1 MGMSLVVGLGNPGK
15 RYEETRHNV
24 GFMVVERVVDRA
36 AGQWRE
42 KFRGRF
48 AQIELASRRVAVLE
62 PHTYMNESGG
72 SVRPAAMFFKVPPAD
87 ILVVHDE
94 LDLPF
99 GQIRLKEGGGDA
111 GHKGLK
117 SITRHLGGPGYM
129 RLRVGIG
136 RPPPGFRGDTADYV
150 LQAFA
155 SAERADLEDVVDRA
169 AGVVALVAV
178 RGIAAAMNVTN
189 QRAKR

>member
-1 MGMSLVVGLGNPGK
+1 VILVVGLGNPGR

-24 GFMVVERVVDRA
+24 GFMVAERIVGGA
-36 AGQWRE
+36 AGLWRE

-48 AQIELASRRVAVLE
+48 AQIELGSARVAVLE

-72 SVRPAAMFFKVPPAD
+72 SVRPAATFFKVPPAD
-87 ILVVHDE
+87 VLVVHDE

-99 GQIRLKEGGGDA
+99 GQIRLKQGGGDA

-117 SITRHLGGPGYM
+117 SITSHLGTPEYM

-136 RPPPGFRGDTADYV
+136 RPPPGFRGDVADYV

-155 SAERADLEDVVDRA
+155 SAERADLDDVVDRA
-169 AGVVALVAV
+169 ADVVAEVV
-178 RGIAAAMNVTN
+178 ERGIAAVMNATN

>member
-1 MGMSLVVGLGNPGK
+1 MILLVGLGNPGR

-24 GFMVVERVVDRA
+24 GFMVVERVVARA
-36 AGQWRE
+36 AGLWRE

-48 AQIELASRRVAVLE
+48 AQVELGRERVVALE
-62 PHTYMNESGG
+62 PHTFMNESGG
-72 SVRPAAMFFKVPPAD
+72 SVRPAATFFKVPPAD
-87 ILVVHDE
+87 VLVVHDE

-99 GQIRLKEGGGDA
+99 GQIRLKQGGGDA

-117 SITRHLGGPGYM
+117 SVTSHLGTPEYM
-129 RLRVGIG
+129 RLRIGIG
-136 RPPPGFRGDTADYV
+136 RPPAGFRGDVADFV

-155 SAERADLEDVVDRA
+155 SAERADLDDVVDGA
-169 AGVVALVAV
+169 ADVVALVV
-178 RGIAAAMNVTN
+178 ERGLAAAMNVTN

>member
-1 MGMSLVVGLGNPGK
+1 MILVVGLGNPGR

-24 GFMVVERVVDRA
+24 GFMVAERVVNRA
-36 AGQWRE
+36 GGSWRE

-48 AQIELASRRVAVLE
+48 AQIEVGSERVAVLE

-72 SVRPAAMFFKVPPAD
+72 SVRPAATFFKVPPTGL
-87 ILVVHDE
+87 LVVHDE

-117 SITRHLGGPGYM
+117 SITSHLGSPDYM
-129 RLRVGIG
+129 RLRIGIG
-136 RPPPGFRGDTADYV
+136 RPPPGFRGDAADYV

-155 SAERADLEDVVDRA
+155 SAERAELEDVVDRA
-169 AGVVALVAV
+169 ADVVVLVV
-178 RGIAAAMNVTN
+178 ERGIAAAMNVTN

>member
-1 MGMSLVVGLGNPGK
+1 MILVVGLGNPGR

-24 GFMVVERVVDRA
+24 GFMVAERVVGRA
-36 AGQWRE
+36 AGLWRE

-48 AQIELASRRVAVLE
+48 AQIELGSRRVAVLE

-72 SVRPAAMFFKVPPAD
+72 SVRPATTFFKVPPAD
-87 ILVVHDE
+87 VLVVHDE

-99 GQIRLKEGGGDA
+99 GQIRLKQGGGDA
-111 GHKGLK
+111 GHNGLK
-117 SITRHLGGPGYM
+117 SITSHLGTPEYM

-136 RPPPGFRGDTADYV
+136 RPPAGFRGDTADYV

-155 SAERADLEDVVDRA
+155 SAERADLDEVVDRA
-169 AGVVALVAV
+169 ADVVAEVV
-178 RGIAAAMNVTN
+178 ERGIAAAMNVTN